1 MLRLLSAGCLVA
13 CTAGDLPPSGGKQD
27 AATMAMDD
35 ARSDARAIQW
45 VDAAPGSMNN
55 LPCEN
60 QMAPPDD
67 GHHYPGQS
75 CFQGCHNHGFTLAG
89 TLYNNATG
97 NSAFAGATITVIDS
111 NNKTVKIVTNAN
123 GNFYTNQAL
132 AFPVLTLAS
141 SCPSAVKM
149 NASSPNG
156 VCNAAGCHPG
166 ATNQQI
172 HLP

>member
-1 MLRLLSAGCLVA
+1 MSRLWLAGCLVA
-13 CTAGDLPPSGGKQD
+13 CTAGDIPTTGKQD
-27 AATMAMDD
+27 AAVVMGDGNGP
-35 ARSDARAIQW
+35 SDGRTIMW
-45 VDAAPGSMNN
+45 VDAAPGMGNN

-60 QMAPPDD
+60 QAQPPGT
-67 GHHYPGQS
+67 GHHEPGKS
-75 CFQGCHNHGFTLAG
+75 CFQSCHNHGFTLAG

-111 NNKTVKIVTNAN
+111 NNKTVKIVTRQN
-123 GNFYTNQAL
+123 GNFYTMEAL

-141 SCPSAVKM
+141 SCPSAVRM
-149 NASSPNG
+149 NASSPDGN
-156 VCNAAGCHPG
+156 CNAGNCHPG